1 MEIEISNIAD
11 PDGLL
16 KKAEQI
22 NVDFNNTE
30 LSISNIQLL
39 SKVEASTDQ
48 SPMVKNGYFMEPLP
62 FSYYNMA
69 FNQLTFYLEIY
80 NSEQTFQNDY
90 VLAYQIFKNENG
102 QRNLIK
108 KKFKR
113 RSPKSTDALVL
124 NLDLSDI
131 NSGNYDLEIA
141 LQDKTKVVKLKKII
155 PFRRS
160 NPVLD
165 TQVKAKQDNFD
176 INKTFVADLTTEEL
190 RYSLRAIAPR
200 IHSEDV
206 EALNILVRNRDEKY
220 QRVFLHNFWFVQD
233 QENPEKTY
241 NEYMEVARAV
251 DNMFKNGFGPG
262 FESDRGYFFLKYGR
276 PDDKVEVLNE
286 MATFPFEIWI
296 YDRIEYLSQT
306 NVRFIFYNTT
316 LVPNGHRLL
325 HSTAVGELSNPQFK
339 TSLFRTSA
347 NPDQSALDMVEQ
359 FFPEF

>member
-1 MEIEISNIAD
+1 
-11 PDGLL
+11 
-16 KKAEQI
+16 
-22 NVDFNNTE
+22 
-30 LSISNIQLL
+30 
-39 SKVEASTDQ
+39 
-48 SPMVKNGYFMEPLP
+48 
-62 FSYYNMA
+62 
-69 FNQLTFYLEIY
+69 
-80 NSEQTFQNDY
+80 
-90 VLAYQIFKNENG
+90 
-102 QRNLIK
+102 
-108 KKFKR
+108 
-113 RSPKSTDALVL
+113 
-124 NLDLSDI
+124 
-131 NSGNYDLEIA
+131 
-141 LQDKTKVVKLKKII
+141 
-155 PFRRS
+155 
-160 NPVLD
+160 
-165 TQVKAKQDNFD
+165 
-176 INKTFVADLTTEEL
+176 
-190 RYSLRAIAPR
+190 
-200 IHSEDV
+200 V